1 MNRSKAFD
9 KCKTFFGKFFTKCC
23 KKLSIHGSWG
33 FCDQSL
39 TSLTS
44 WFCEQFCGFLWFTK
58 LQTLFLIYHLLYEA
72 GHGSYKTNHKK
83 LVTKATD
90 QAS

>member
-1 MNRSKAFD
+1 MGLGAFV
-9 KCKTFFGKFFTKCC
+9 
-23 KKLSIHGSWG
+23 
-33 FCDQSL
+33 

-44 WFCEQFCGFLWFTK
+44 WFCEQFCDLWFTK
-58 LQTLFLIYHLLYEA
+58 LQTLFLICHLLYEA
-72 GHGSYKTNHKK
+72 GHGSYKTYHKK